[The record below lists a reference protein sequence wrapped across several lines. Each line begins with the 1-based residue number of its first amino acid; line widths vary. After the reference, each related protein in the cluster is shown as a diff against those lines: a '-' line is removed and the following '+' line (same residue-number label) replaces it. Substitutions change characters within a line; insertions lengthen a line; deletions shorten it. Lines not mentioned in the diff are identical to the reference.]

1 MGHSTWS
8 RRAALGL
15 AAGPPLPPIGRPDN
29 GTTQMTMT
37 RKEVLAVARLAR
49 LELDDATAD
58 ALTQDLDKILG
69 YVEKLNEL
77 DTEGIEPTLQVS
89 VEAAKLRPDVRAQ
102 GLTKEDALREA
113 PRADEVGF
121 LVPGFVDES

>member
-1 MGHSTWS
+1 
-8 RRAALGL
+8 
-15 AAGPPLPPIGRPDN
+15 
-29 GTTQMTMT
+29 MTMT

>member
-1 MGHSTWS
+1 
-8 RRAALGL
+8 
-15 AAGPPLPPIGRPDN
+15 
-29 GTTQMTMT
+29 MTMT
-37 RKEVLAVARLAR
+37 RNEVLTVAHLAR
-49 LELDDATAD
+49 LKLDDATAD

-77 DTEGIEPTLQVS
+77 NTDDVEPTAQVS
-89 VEAAKLRPDVRAQ
+89 VLLAKLRPDVRED
-102 GLTKEDALREA
+102 GLPKRTALDQA